1 MSTGLNV
8 VPCAALASPPRSWC
22 RLCSLLL
29 LNGLTSHH
37 DGSQLLLCRAFSWLF
52 WWLWRAEENSVL
64 LRLLPSHRVLGSCW
78 FLSLGSFIFPH
89 LCVGGIY
96 LGTVTGN
103 PYVKFLP
110 LPFCRFPG
118 RSLLAQFAWGKQL
131 CKGRLLSGGSRSIH
145 GACGRGD
152 LLRC

>member
-1 MSTGLNV
+1 MVSSPTTM
-8 VPCAALASPPRSWC
+8 ALSSSSAGC
-22 RLCSLLL
+22 FL
-29 LNGLTSHH
+29 G
-37 DGSQLLLCRAFSWLF
+37 LF

-64 LRLLPSHRVLGSCW
+64 LRLLPSHRVIGNCW
-78 FLSLGSFIFPH
+78 FLSLGSFVFPH

-118 RSLLAQFAWGKQL
+118 RSLLAQFAWGKQPCEGQQQIHSWGL
-131 CKGRLLSGGSRSIH
+131 WQRRLVEVLIKSISGLGKVADGVIKYSYS
-145 GACGRGD
+145 
-152 LLRC
+152 L